1 MTREEIAKI
10 LKQLRIDAGL
20 TQSEAAEQ
28 VGRKQQTLASWETGQ
43 SQPDANTL
51 FVLCKIYKT
60 SVDRA
65 FGFKEDNLTSQE
77 FSLIRKYRRLDIH
90 GKELVNI
97 VVEKESQRCTASQD
111 PNLEDAKNVS
121 KQVVENKRALS
132 GA

>member
-65 FGFKEDNLTSQE
+65 FGFKDDNLTPQE
-77 FSLIRKYRRLDIH
+77 LSLIKKYRKLDLH
-90 GKELVNI
+90 SKELVNV
-97 VVEKESQRCTASQD
+97 VVEKELQRCAASLD
-111 PNLEDAKNVS
+111 PSDQRASEVLKEINNKKS
-121 KQVVENKRALS
+121 KKVL
-132 GA
+132 